1 MTFLRIPLLAVA
13 GASLA
18 LISCSPQG
26 ADSAAKADP
35 SANATQSA
43 NSNDP
48 IQSAMSAAPES
59 VARDAAV
66 IAPNP
71 DGSMRTLREGKNG
84 FTCTPDDAAT
94 PGPDPMCMD
103 ANGLKWAVAWMTKTT
118 PPAGAVGLIYMLA
131 GGTDASNTDPFATKP
146 SEGNNWI
153 ETGPHVMVVGSKGL
167 LADYPALPKPDTTA
181 PYVMFAGTPYDHL
194 MIPIK

>member
-1 MTFLRIPLLAVA
+1 MTFLRNPLLAVA

-26 ADSAAKADP
+26 ADSAAKTDP
-35 SANATQSA
+35 SANATQPA

-59 VARDAAV
+59 VARDAAL

-84 FTCTPDDAAT
+84 FTCMPDNAAT

-103 ANGLKWAVAWMTKTT
+103 ANATTWATAWMTKTT

-167 LADYPALPKPDTTA
+167 LAGYPALPKPDTTA

>member
-1 MTFLRIPLLAVA
+1 MTFLRNPLLAVA

-18 LISCSPQG
+18 LMSCSPQG
-26 ADSAAKADP
+26 TDSAAKADP
-35 SANATQSA
+35 SANATQPA

-84 FTCTPDDAAT
+84 FTCMPDNAAT

-103 ANGLKWAVAWMTKTT
+103 ANGLKWATAWMTKKT
-118 PPAGAVGLIYMLA
+118 PPAGAVGLMYMLA

-146 SEGNNWI
+146 TEGNNWI
-153 ETGPHVMVVGSKGL
+153 ETGPHVMVVGSKIL

>member
-1 MTFLRIPLLAVA
+1 MTFLRNPLLAVA

-18 LISCSPQG
+18 LMSCSPQG
-26 ADSAAKADP
+26 ADSAAKTDS
-35 SANATQSA
+35 SANATQPA

-84 FTCTPDDAAT
+84 FTCMPDNAAT

-103 ANGLKWAVAWMTKTT
+103 ANALKWATAWMTKKT
-118 PPAGAVGLIYMLA
+118 PPAGAVGLMYMLA

-146 SEGNNWI
+146 TEGNNWI
-153 ETGPHVMVVGSKGL
+153 ETGPHVMVVGSKIL

>member
-1 MTFLRIPLLAVA
+1 MTFLRNPLLAVA

-35 SANATQSA
+35 SANATQPA

-84 FTCTPDDAAT
+84 FTCMPDNAAT

-103 ANGLKWAVAWMTKTT
+103 ANAMKWATALMTKTT
-118 PPAGAVGLIYMLA
+118 PPAGAVGLIYMLT